1 MGIKKLL
8 ITFMLLTIAALAGAQ
23 ELTVEDMTLE
33 GMDISASTNRRLD
46 AKGTPCALVKV
57 QIASDNVQFEGKVVQ
72 PVEFNKGEYWV
83 YMPQGS
89 SQLIIKHA
97 DYAPLKV
104 NFIDYAI
111 DQVQSL
117 STYLLIINVPA
128 SNKVADDGV
137 RNFRMYVE
145 KLGYLDERA
154 AKVYVDDQE
163 YVLSECE
170 VIVPLKKGQHTYRV
184 ECPGYV
190 TEKGTIDIGKEDV
203 RHTVTM
209 NKKKVNVTFTCPTPG
224 TWISVE
230 KRSGETPWNTDV
242 EVGEYKV
249 NAYQDGY
256 RSSSIRVNLTENSNS
271 QTFALPALV
280 PIEGTINVG
289 YAPAGAEVYV
299 DGKLLG
305 KSPCVL
311 EHQLKG
317 THTVEVKNPG
327 FLTEKEEV
335 QVFER
340 VVTQVNGVLQKEG
353 SIEMS
358 VNEMVKLGGE
368 CTQSAYEKLNVN
380 REEALEL
387 FRKAAELYRK
397 AAELGNPKGQNAWG
411 EVLENGRGAHRNTT
425 EAVKWYR
432 MAAEQGNRDAQF
444 HMGESY
450 ELGIFRGLQTDVNQ
464 AMSWYKKAAAQG
476 HSGAAERLVILERKH
491 GLYRRR

>member
-8 ITFMLLTIAALAGAQ
+8 ITFMLFTIAALACAQ
-23 ELTVEDMTLE
+23 ELTVDDMTLE

-46 AKGTPCALVKV
+46 GKGTPCALVKV

-89 SQLIIKHA
+89 NLLTIKHP

-117 STYLLIINVPA
+117 STYLLTVNVPA
-128 SNKVADDGV
+128 SNKVADDGI
-137 RNFRMYVE
+137 RNFRIHETRMAFYE
-145 KLGYLDERA
+145 GAKLFI
-154 AKVYVDDQE
+154 DDQMQKVGAHE
-163 YVLSECE
+163 A
-170 VIVPLKKGQHTYRV
+170 IIPLKKGRHTYRI
-184 ECPGYV
+184 ERPGYV
-190 TEKGTIDIGKEDV
+190 TESGTVDIDKEDV
-203 RHTVTM
+203 NLTITL
-209 NKKKVNVTFTCPTPG
+209 KKIKVNVNFTCPTLG
-224 TWISVE
+224 ANINIQYVSQG
-230 KRSGETPWNTDV
+230 KAPWNTDI
-242 EVGEYKV
+242 EIGDYKV
-249 NAYQDGY
+249 EANLEGY
-256 RSSSIRVNLTENSNS
+256 RSSSRLIHLTEDSNNK
-271 QTFALPALV
+271 TFELPALV
-280 PIEGTINVG
+280 PIEGTIYVG
-289 YAPAGAEVYV
+289 NTPAGAEVYV
-299 DGKLLG
+299 DGKLMG
-305 KSPCVL
+305 KTPC
-311 EHQLKG
+311 EFQHQLKG
-317 THTVEVKNPG
+317 SHTVEVKRQG
-327 FLTEKEEV
+327 YFTEKEEIL
-335 QVFER
+335 VFEGL
-340 VVTQVNGVLQKEG
+340 VTQVNGVLQKEG
-353 SIEMS
+353 TTDMS

-387 FRKAAELYRK
+387 FRKAADLYRK